1 MTSARNIAP
10 ESPTSKAGSPLGS
23 NKSSPSRPPIA
34 RKSYNTLEGVEN
46 LGTTHLEWG
55 EYKLLRKIGVGAFG
69 VGDLEVADGD
79 LEHTPTAGEEAP
91 CICLAATDAPLRFQ
105 SLVPRLLQPL
115 FKI

>member
-69 VGDLEVADGD
+69 EVAAYRNVNSGRSLAVKMLNKAAAVDEKAIEDLESEV
-79 LEHTPTAGEEAP
+79 
-91 CICLAATDAPLRFQ
+91 
-105 SLVPRLLQPL
+105 LLL
-115 FKI
+115 SML